1 MTNLKDQIQHL
12 KEQLNSA
19 LASLTTE
26 KELEDIRVAFLGR
39 NGHVTELMTHIKNLS
54 LDDKKVFG
62 PALNELKKYA
72 EHKYNEKKESLLAM
86 MAQQAAH
93 SSKHFDVT
101 AYKNTPFQ
109 GRTHIYTKTIEH
121 LENIFISMGYDI
133 ADGPEVETDYYNFQA
148 LNIPSDH
155 PARDMHDTFW
165 LTIPSLLMRTH
176 TSTVQIHT
184 MESAIA
190 SKGTRTLP
198 LAVFAPGRA
207 FRNEATDASHDFM
220 FTQGEGLVIDK
231 NISVANLLATSKAF
245 LQAFF
250 EKDDLN
256 IRARPGYFPFVEPG
270 IEIDASCPFCSGK
283 GCSTCKRT
291 GWIEILGSGLVHPNV
306 LESSGIDS
314 TIYSGFAF
322 GFGIERLAM
331 IKYGINDIRLFH
343 SSKIHF
349 LNQF

>member
-1 MTNLKDQIQHL
+1 MTNLKDQISSI
-12 KEQLNSA
+12 KEQLTTA
-19 LASLTTE
+19 LAEAKNE
-26 KELEDIRVAFLGR
+26 KELEDVRVAFLGR
-39 NGHVTELMTHIKNLS
+39 NGHLTGLMTQLKTLS
-54 LDDKKVFG
+54 LEEKKEFG
-62 PALNELKKYA
+62 PALNELKQFAEQSYNITKNTLINWGANQEIQKNKY
-72 EHKYNEKKESLLAM
+72 
-86 MAQQAAH
+86 
-93 SSKHFDVT
+93 FDVT
-101 AYKNTPFQ
+101 AYKYNPLQ
-109 GRTHIYTKTIEH
+109 GHTHIYTQTVEQ

-165 LTIPSLLMRTH
+165 LTLPSLLMRTH
-176 TSTVQIHT
+176 TSTVQIHS
-184 MESAIA
+184 MEH
-190 SKGTRTLP
+190 KKLP
-198 LAVFAPGRA
+198 MAVFAPGRA

-250 EKDDLN
+250 EKKDLK

-270 IEIDASCPFCSGK
+270 IEIDASCPFCSGA
-283 GCSTCKRT
+283 GCSTCKKT

-306 LESSGIDS
+306 LQCSGIDS
-314 TIYSGFAF
+314 EKYSGFAF

-331 IKYGINDIRLFH
+331 IKYGISDIRLFH

-349 LNQF
+349 LDQF

>member
-1 MTNLKDQIQHL
+1 MANLKDQIHSL
-12 KEQLNSA
+12 KEQLTSTLVSVHN
-19 LASLTTE
+19 E
-26 KELEDIRVAFLGR
+26 KELEDVRVAFLGR
-39 NGHVTELMTHIKNLS
+39 NGHIVELMAQIKNLS
-54 LDDKKVFG
+54 LEEKKEFG
-62 PALNELKKYA
+62 PALNELKKFA
-72 EHKYNEKKESLLAM
+72 EQSYNEKKQELLDIT
-86 MAQQAAH
+86 AQQAMS
-93 SSKHFDVT
+93 SSKNFDVT
-101 AYKNTPFQ
+101 AYKHTPFA
-109 GRTHIYTKTIEH
+109 GHTHIYTQTIEH

-133 ADGPEVETDYYNFQA
+133 ADGPEVETDFYNFQA

-165 LTIPSLLMRTH
+165 LTLPSLLMRTH

-184 MESAIA
+184 MEN
-190 SKGTRTLP
+190 KQLP

-231 NISVANLLATSKAF
+231 DISVANLLATSKAF

-250 EKDDLN
+250 EKKDLN

-291 GWIEILGSGLVHPNV
+291 GWIEILGSGLIHPHV
-306 LESSGIDS
+306 LQSCGIDS

-343 SSKIHF
+343 SSKMHF
-349 LNQF
+349 LKQF